1 MLKIFFVTALFLP
14 TFLFSQ
20 ETIVKGVVTDAA
32 TGEPLPFTKIQFLD
46 SKIGTITDSNGVYY
60 LKTYY
65 STDSLRFSLP
75 TYISQ
80 TFKIK
85 DEFEQTINVTLSL
98 SVSEIQELTILPPDE
113 LPSVTLHKKIIRNK
127 PINDRDKL
135 TAYEYELYNRIQF
148 DLNNI
153 GDKFKDRG
161 IVKKM
166 ELILDYLDSADNGKT
181 YLPVILTEGLSDY
194 YFTKSPLHKKEVLK
208 ATRVK
213 GVQTLQFDQFLGEMY
228 MDINVYDNNITIV
241 NRTFISPIS
250 NVARNYYQFLI
261 VDSAFRGNQWCYQMT
276 FKPKRAGDMTFS
288 GEMWVHDTTYA
299 IKSIKGNIS
308 PWANINFINDFY
320 FEQNFE
326 MVENEVW
333 MLVNETIIA
342 DFNVTKKSSLYGV
355 YARKYSSRKNFVINK
370 PHPDSFYKSN
380 STVEIEDSA
389 KIRSDEYW
397 EKHRHIP
404 LNSTQE
410 GISKMLD
417 SLNTLPYYRNLQGVA
432 RLAATGYYPYG
443 YFEFGNLF
451 KIFSYNPVEKFR
463 LGFAIRTSN
472 KFSRRLE
479 FGGNLYYGFGDKQFK
494 YGGSIRYNATPKKR
508 GMITAF
514 YEYDIEQI
522 GASPKASQVGST
534 FGTLLR
540 TGPLDK
546 LTFVRKVGINF
557 EKDIHKDFILYT
569 SFELK
574 EYKALGLANY
584 LKRNEQTGFYDTI
597 NKIRTSEVTIRLRW
611 SKDEEFVGGAFDRVS
626 VKSKY
631 PVLSFQ
637 TILGIKGM
645 IGSDYQYQK
654 YDFSLDHRVLAGPI
668 GFFRYGI
675 AVGFVNGTVAY
686 PFLKVHEGNQSFY
699 LNKTTFNKLN
709 FFEFI
714 SDRYADAYLENHW
727 GGLFLDYIPG
737 IKKLKMRFVSGVR
750 TTYGM
755 ISPRH
760 EKVMILPSFTQQFG
774 NIPYMEVS
782 LGLENILNL
791 LRIDVVYRVTH
802 QIPGTSPFG
811 VRARIE
817 IFL

>member
-14 TFLFSQ
+14 IILFSQ
-20 ETIVKGVVTDAA
+20 ETIVKGVVTDAS
-32 TGEPLPFTKIQFLD
+32 TGEPLPFTKVQFLD
-46 SKIGTITDSNGVYY
+46 SKIGTVTDSVGAYY

-65 STDSLRFSLP
+65 SADSLRFSLP
-75 TYISQ
+75 TYVYQ
-80 TFKIK
+80 TVKVKK
-85 DEFEQTINVTLSL
+85 DQEQTIDISLKL
-98 SVSEIQELTILPPDE
+98 SVSEIEELTILPPDE
-113 LPSVTLHKKIIRNK
+113 LPSVILHKKIIRNK
-127 PINDRDKL
+127 PINDREKL
-135 TAYEYELYNRIQF
+135 TAYEYELYNKIQF

-153 GDKFKDRG
+153 GDKFQERG
-161 IVKKM
+161 VVKKM

-194 YFTKSPLHKKEVLK
+194 YFTKSPAHKKEVIK
-208 ATRVK
+208 ATRIK
-213 GVQTLQFDQFLGEMY
+213 GVQNLQFDQFLGEMY
-228 MDINVYDNNITIV
+228 MDINVYDNSINIV
-241 NRTFISPIS
+241 NRSLISPIA
-250 NVARNYYQFLI
+250 NNARSYYQFLI

-308 PWANINFINDFY
+308 PWANINYINDFY

-342 DFNVTKKSSLYGV
+342 DFNITKKSNLYGL
-355 YARKYSSRKNFVINK
+355 YARKYSSRKNFVINQ
-370 PHPDSFYKSN
+370 PHPESFYKSN
-380 STVEIEDSA
+380 NNVEILDSA
-389 KIRSDEYW
+389 KIRSNEYW

-404 LNSTQE
+404 LSKSQE
-410 GISKMLD
+410 GINEMLD
-417 SLNTLPYYRNLQGVA
+417 SLNTLPFYKNLQGIT
-432 RLAATGYYPYG
+432 RLLPTGYYPYG
-443 YFEFGNLF
+443 YFEFGNLY
-451 KIFSYNPVEKFR
+451 KMFSYNPVEKFR
-463 LGFAIRTSN
+463 TGFAIRTSN
-472 KFSRRLE
+472 EFSRRLE
-479 FGGNLYYGFGDKQFK
+479 FGGKLYYGFGDKEFK
-494 YGGSIRYNATPKKR
+494 YGGSIRFNITPKKR
-508 GMITAF
+508 GMLTAF

-522 GASPKASQVGST
+522 GASPKSSQVGST

-546 LTFVRKVGINF
+546 LTFVKKVGINL

-584 LKRNEQTGFYDTI
+584 LKLNEQTGFLDTI
-597 NKIRTSEVTIRLRW
+597 NKIRTSEVTFRLRW
-611 SKDEEFVGGAFDRVS
+611 CKNEEFIGGAFDRIS

-645 IGSDYQYQK
+645 LESNYQYQK
-654 YDFSLDHRVLAGPI
+654 YEFSLDHRVLAGVA
-668 GFFRYGI
+668 GYFRYGVS
-675 AVGFVNGTVAY
+675 AGFINGTVAY
-686 PFLKVHEGNQSFY
+686 PFLKIHEGNQSFY

-714 SDRYADAYLENHW
+714 SDRYADAYIENHW

-737 IKKLKMRFVSGVR
+737 IKKLKMRFVSSAR
-750 TTYGM
+750 ATWGM

-760 EKVMILPSFTQQFG
+760 EKEMILPSFTKQFG
-774 NIPYMEVS
+774 NTPYMEVS

-791 LRIDVVYRVTH
+791 LRVDVFYRVTH